1 MNINTMKFRSTKL
14 NIERLIRNIQRTLPD
29 AQIAETSLQLC
40 PELKLCLICAD
51 NMSRRFSEDEIR
63 IILDHTPYWSFC
75 WSSGQAMAY
84 YLLQNRR
91 LTEGRSILDF
101 GSGSGVVA
109 IAAAMAGAKK
119 VVACDIDPD
128 AIDAIRFN
136 AELNK
141 VEIDT
146 CDSFDK
152 LSDRFDMIL
161 SADFLYDKENQYFL
175 EKFLNYAPLVFV
187 AESRLKS
194 IKITPYEKISEIKT
208 TSLPDLYE
216 PDEFKKVS
224 IYRASKALSF

>member
-1 MNINTMKFRSTKL
+1 LNINTMSFSSINM
-14 NIERLIRNIQRTLPD
+14 NIETLRRNIQRTLPD
-29 AQIAETSLQLC
+29 AQIAETPLQLC

-51 NMSRRFSEDEIR
+51 NLSRRFSEDEIR
-63 IILDHTPYWSFC
+63 IILDNTPYWSFC

-128 AIDAIRFN
+128 ALDAIKFN
-136 AELNK
+136 AELNG

-146 CDSFDK
+146 CESFYK
-152 LSDRFDMIL
+152 LSENFDMIIT
-161 SADFLYDKENQYFL
+161 ADLLYDKENQYFL
-175 EKFLNYAPLVFV
+175 EKFLSYAPMVFV
-187 AESRLKS
+187 AESRLKT
-194 IKITPYEKISEIKT
+194 IAVKPYEKITEITT

-224 IYRASKALSF
+224 IYRASNLF

>member
-1 MNINTMKFRSTKL
+1 VPWWLNNLFYPMNL
-14 NIERLIRNIQRTLPD
+14 ERLRSNIQRTLPD
-29 AQIAETSLQLC
+29 AQIAETPLQLC

-51 NMSRRFSEDEIR
+51 NMSKRFSEDEIR
-63 IILDHTPYWSFC
+63 IILDNTPYWSFC

-91 LTEGRSILDF
+91 LTEGKSILDF

-128 AIDAIRFN
+128 ALDAIKFN
-136 AELNK
+136 AELNRVK
-141 VEIDT
+141 IDT
-146 CDSFDK
+146 CESFEKLSDSFD
-152 LSDRFDMIL
+152 MIIT
-161 SADFLYDKENQYFL
+161 ADFLYDKENQYFL
-175 EKFLNYAPLVFV
+175 EKFLSYAPLVFV
-187 AESRLKS
+187 AESRLKT
-194 IKITPYEKISEIKT
+194 IAVTPYEKITEITT

-224 IYRASKALSF
+224 IYRASNLKNR

>member
-1 MNINTMKFRSTKL
+1 M
-14 NIERLIRNIQRTLPD
+14 NIERLRRNIQHTLPD
-29 AQIAETSLQLC
+29 AQIAETPLQLC
-40 PELKLCLICAD
+40 PELKLCLISAD

-63 IILDHTPYWSFC
+63 EILDKTPYWSFC

-84 YLLQNRR
+84 YVLQNRR

-128 AIDAIRFN
+128 ALDAIRVN
-136 AELNK
+136 ADLNG
-141 VEIDT
+141 VEIHT
-146 CDSFDK
+146 CESFDR
-152 LSDRFDMIL
+152 LSDNFDMIIT
-161 SADFLYDKENQYFL
+161 ADFLYDKENHYFL
-175 EKFLNYAPLVFV
+175 EKFLSYAPLVFV
-187 AESRLKS
+187 AESRLKT
-194 IKITPYEKISEIKT
+194 IDVTPYEKLTEITT

-224 IYRASKALSF
+224 IYRASNF

>member
-1 MNINTMKFRSTKL
+1 MNIETLR
-14 NIERLIRNIQRTLPD
+14 RNIQRTLPD
-29 AQIAETSLQLC
+29 AQIAETPLQLC

-51 NMSRRFSEDEIR
+51 NLSRRFSEDEIR
-63 IILDHTPYWSFC
+63 IILDNTPYWSFC

-128 AIDAIRFN
+128 ALDAIKFN
-136 AELNK
+136 AELNG

-146 CDSFDK
+146 CESFYK
-152 LSDRFDMIL
+152 LSENFDMIIT
-161 SADFLYDKENQYFL
+161 ADLLYDKENQYFL
-175 EKFLNYAPLVFV
+175 EKFLSYAPMVFV
-187 AESRLKS
+187 AESRLKT
-194 IKITPYEKISEIKT
+194 IAVKPYEKITEITT

-224 IYRASKALSF
+224 IYRASNLF

>member
-1 MNINTMKFRSTKL
+1 MDHYLFYKM
-14 NIERLIRNIQRTLPD
+14 NIERLRRNIQRTLPD
-29 AQIAETSLQLC
+29 AQIAATSLQLC

-63 IILDHTPYWSFC
+63 IILDNMPYWSFC

-128 AIDAIRFN
+128 ALDAIKFN
-136 AELNK
+136 AELNR

-146 CDSFDK
+146 CESFEK
-152 LSDRFDMIL
+152 LSDNFDMIIT
-161 SADFLYDKENQYFL
+161 ADFLYDKENQYFL
-175 EKFLNYAPLVFV
+175 EKFLSYAPLVFV
-187 AESRLKS
+187 AESRLKTIS
-194 IKITPYEKISEIKT
+194 VTPYEKITEITT

-224 IYRASKALSF
+224 IYRASNFSF

>member
-1 MNINTMKFRSTKL
+1 MNLEILR
-14 NIERLIRNIQRTLPD
+14 RNIQRTLPD
-29 AQIAETSLQLC
+29 AQIAETPLQLC

-51 NMSRRFSEDEIR
+51 NMSRRFSEDETR
-63 IILDHTPYWSFC
+63 IILDNTPYWSFC

-84 YLLQNRR
+84 YLRQNRR

-128 AIDAIRFN
+128 ALDAIKFN
-136 AELNK
+136 AALNR

-146 CDSFDK
+146 CESFEKLSDSFD
-152 LSDRFDMIL
+152 MIIT
-161 SADFLYDKENQYFL
+161 ADFLYDKENQYFL
-175 EKFLNYAPLVFV
+175 EKFLSYAPVVFV
-187 AESRLKS
+187 AESRLKT
-194 IKITPYEKISEIKT
+194 IAVTPYEKITEITT

-224 IYRASKALSF
+224 IYRASNLINR

>member
-1 MNINTMKFRSTKL
+1 M
-14 NIERLIRNIQRTLPD
+14 NIERLRRNIRRTLPD
-29 AQIAETSLQLC
+29 AQFAETPLHLC

-51 NMSRRFSEDEIR
+51 NMSRQFSEDEIR
-63 IILDHTPYWSFC
+63 IILDNTPYWSFC

-84 YLLQNRR
+84 YLRQNRR

-128 AIDAIRFN
+128 ALDAIKFN
-136 AELNK
+136 SELNR

-146 CDSFDK
+146 CESFEK
-152 LSDRFDMIL
+152 LSDNFDMIIT
-161 SADFLYDKENQYFL
+161 ADFLYDKENQYFL
-175 EKFLNYAPLVFV
+175 EKFLSYAPLVFV
-187 AESRLKS
+187 AESRLKT
-194 IKITPYEKISEIKT
+194 IDVTPYEKITEITT

-224 IYRASKALSF
+224 IYRASNF